1 MAAPDGII
9 NACRESALR
18 QLDEFQIATD
28 RVVKTLN
35 AIAGETGE
43 DFMHH
48 ITVLD
53 NGSDQVSDVRE
64 DLSSMWDLADY
75 RPFRKD

>member
-1 MAAPDGII
+1 MKASDGII
-9 NACRESALR
+9 EEARKSALR

-43 DFMHH
+43 DFMLH
-48 ITVLD
+48 ITELD
-53 NGSDQVSDVRE
+53 NYSDRVSDVRQ
-64 DLSSMWDLADY
+64 DLSAIWGLEDY
-75 RPFRKD
+75 RPFRD